1 MIKTLPK
8 ELKEMVLE
16 TPATGEKKWI
26 TFLQL
31 LWKNELP
38 KHAILAKGIVS
49 DHLRIA
55 AYANMDQE
63 QKVWAFENGF
73 LECLQSNK
81 NEDLEGFPE
90 CIVQMCKKLRKEA
103 FQPTGTIMLKFVSA
117 PPEWD
122 ETRLCPSY
130 HLVRIQIDPWRGT
143 WDEALVKYE
152 DLDKEVLVNQDSIS
166 SARAFRILEIE
177 EQVL

>member
-1 MIKTLPK
+1 MLETLKALAEHMAKSSKKSINNIEEKCLFFEKDRVALKAKMIKTLPK
-8 ELKEMVLE
+8 ELREMVLE
-16 TPATGEKKWI
+16 TPATGEKKW
-26 TFLQL
+26 TSFLQL
-31 LWKNELP
+31 LWKNKLP
-38 KHAILAKGIVS
+38 KHTILAKGIVS

-103 FQPTGTIMLKFVSA
+103 FQPTC
-117 PPEWD
+117 D
-122 ETRLCPSY
+122 
-130 HLVRIQIDPWRGT
+130 QIPQLQQHR
-143 WDEALVKYE
+143 
-152 DLDKEVLVNQDSIS
+152 
-166 SARAFRILEIE
+166 
-177 EQVL
+177 